1 MKIVMPGDTRANLDS
16 RTPNPESRIPDPGSR
31 IPDPGKHYGS
41 PSTGP
46 KPRGG

>member
-1 MKIVMPGDTRANLDS
+1 MPGDTNANFEF
-16 RTPNPESRIPDPGSR
+16 RTPNPEPRIPNPESRIPGPW
-31 IPDPGKHYGS
+31 KHYGS